1 MDEFII
7 DGSHFGGVLEAVKS
21 MLTNSRQVE
30 DVELVC
36 NNEEETYILREIAGK
51 YVIATI
57 PY

>member
-36 NNEEETYILREIAGK
+36 NEEEIYILRETTGK

-57 PY
+57 EY